1 MIDQHKPACVTKS
14 RISVDS
20 SVCSAPHCQHSS
32 LALQAFQQELGARAT
47 TVAFVQK
54 SAKEIISKSEGDTS
68 NLQSDLIE
76 LSSAWDRVC
85 KLSVSKQERLEQA
98 HKLVSGAVYIYIASL
113 NYCAVDLCELHN

>member
-1 MIDQHKPACVTKS
+1 M
-14 RISVDS
+14 
-20 SVCSAPHCQHSS
+20 
-32 LALQAFQQELGARAT
+32 
-47 TVAFVQK
+47 AFVQK

-98 HKLVSGAVYIYIASL
+98 HKLVSGAVCIYIYIIFKL
-113 NYCAVDLCELHN
+113 FIVL

>member
-1 MIDQHKPACVTKS
+1 M
-14 RISVDS
+14 
-20 SVCSAPHCQHSS
+20 
-32 LALQAFQQELGARAT
+32 
-47 TVAFVQK
+47 AFVQK

-98 HKLVSGAVYIYIASL
+98 HKLVSGAIYIYIASL
-113 NYCAVDLCELHN
+113 NCLLCCRFV

>member
-1 MIDQHKPACVTKS
+1 MLIVVLTVLHFVNK
-14 RISVDS
+14 
-20 SVCSAPHCQHSS
+20 
-32 LALQAFQQELGARAT
+32 LAWFFFHLQTFQQELGARAT

-68 NLQSDLIE
+68 NMQSDLIE

-98 HKLVSGAVYIYIASL
+98 HKLVSSVMTPCNCL
-113 NYCAVDLCELHN
+113 L